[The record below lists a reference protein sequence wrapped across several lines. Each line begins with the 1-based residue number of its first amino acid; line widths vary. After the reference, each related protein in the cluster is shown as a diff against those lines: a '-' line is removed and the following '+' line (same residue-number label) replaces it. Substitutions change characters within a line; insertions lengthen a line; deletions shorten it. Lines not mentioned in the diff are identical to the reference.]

1 MLLKAP
7 NGAVIDASEE
17 SAKNLLANGF
27 SKVEEPTKSEEKP
40 KRTTRKRT
48 TKE

>member
-27 SKVEEPTKSEEKP
+27 SKVEKPTKPEEKP

>member
-27 SKVEEPTKSEEKP
+27 SKVEELTKPEEKP